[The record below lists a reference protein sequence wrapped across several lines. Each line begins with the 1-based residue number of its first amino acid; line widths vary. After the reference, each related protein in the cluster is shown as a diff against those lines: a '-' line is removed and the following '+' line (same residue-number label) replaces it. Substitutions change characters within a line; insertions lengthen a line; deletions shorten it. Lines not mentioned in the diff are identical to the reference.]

1 MKLQRE
7 QEAENDKLRRE
18 CEDLKESFTSRLE
31 RDYIRIEKHE
41 QLINDQLKQ
50 VNDKFQEQLKKIKE
64 RFEGEI
70 ARRLEEKERVHSEG

>member
-1 MKLQRE
+1 VKLQRE

-50 VNDKFQEQLKKIKE
+50 ANDKF
-64 RFEGEI
+64 
-70 ARRLEEKERVHSEG
+70 